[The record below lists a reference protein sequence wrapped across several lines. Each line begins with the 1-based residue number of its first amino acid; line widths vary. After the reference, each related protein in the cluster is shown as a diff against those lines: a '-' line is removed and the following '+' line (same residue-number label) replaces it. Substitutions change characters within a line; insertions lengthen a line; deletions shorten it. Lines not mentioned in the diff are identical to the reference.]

1 MNDELVARHRAIT
14 LRIEGRPVKAIC
26 AAVGRTEVWFHKWW
40 RRYLEAGPEGLYDLT
55 RANHHVARRIP
66 PELERAILSVRRRL
80 QAHATPATRYT
91 LTGAAA
97 ILAELKALGVRPLPV
112 ERTIERVLER
122 NNLTAPRVRLSPL
135 LPRQDYPGP
144 QARASNELHEVDLVG
159 PIYLRGRGHRYYIWI
174 GKDAFDGAVCLRLA
188 GSRRMDEVLW
198 FLGECWKDLG
208 IPEQVQFD
216 NARELSGWG
225 TAARTLS
232 RVIRLCLR
240 FGVGPVFIPAGEP
253 QFNGSVENFNGWF
266 QPRLFDRRYTRPGDL
281 RRELARLQE
290 AVNAQHVHPRLG
302 GQTPAQHRRGLRLRK
317 LPASFVVP
325 TGRQKLATGR
335 VTFIRRVS
343 VAGTVTVLSQSYR
356 VGKRHRGL
364 YLRLVVD
371 TGRGWLTA
379 YLDGRVL
386 KRWPYKLLND

>member
-1 MNDELVARHRAIT
+1 MNDELTARQRAIS
-14 LRIEGRPVKAIC
+14 LRLAGRSVKHICSTVGRVKA
-26 AAVGRTEVWFHKWW
+26 WFHKWW
-40 RRYLEAGPEGLYDLT
+40 RRYLEDGPEGLYDLT
-55 RANHHVARRIP
+55 RANHHVAQRIP
-66 PELERAILSVRRRL
+66 PELERTILSVRRRL
-80 QAHATPATRYT
+80 QAHATPATRYR
-91 LTGAAA
+91 LMGACA
-97 ILAELKALGVRPLPV
+97 ILAELKNLGVRPLPC

-122 NNLTAPRVRLSPL
+122 HNLTAPRVRLAPL
-135 LPRQDYPGP
+135 LPRQEYPGP

-159 PIYLRGRGHRYYIWI
+159 PIYLQGRSHRYYIWI

-188 GSRRMDEVLW
+188 NSRRMDEVLW

-208 IPEQVQFD
+208 RPEQVQFD

-225 TAARTLS
+225 PAARTLS

-266 QPRLFDRRYTRPGDL
+266 QEPLFQRRFKRPGDL
-281 RRELARLQE
+281 RRELTRLQE
-290 AVNAQHVHPRLG
+290 AVNTQHVHPRLG
-302 GQTPAQHRRGLRLRK
+302 GKTPAQHRRGLRLQK

-325 TGRQKLATGR
+325 TDRLPLAAGR

-343 VAGTVTVLSQSYR
+343 VAGTVTVLSQVFR

-364 YLRLVVD
+364 YLRLAVD

-379 YLDGRVL
+379 YLNGRVL